1 VTQLALHHKHPAPP
15 ARRALHF
22 TGRTLLYLLICFG
35 AFIFTL
41 PFLWMLST
49 SLTPK
54 EWVGVVPMRWI
65 PPRLEWNNY
74 VLPWSVFPFPAFYRN
89 TIVITFTNVLGV
101 LLSASLVAF
110 GFARIRFWG
119 RDAIFLMTLATMMLP
134 TQVTLIPQYLLW
146 SRLHAI
152 NTYWPLIVPNFLG
165 SAAYDIFLLRQ
176 FYMTITTE
184 LDDAARID
192 GCGWFGIYRRILL
205 PQIAPALGVLAIINF
220 SFNWNDFFGPL
231 IYINEPQRFTVA
243 LGLRLFQVGRSAGG
257 GGMLDVRMPQ
267 IMAMTIV
274 SMIPVLLVFFLAQRY
289 FIQGIVITGV
299 KG

>member
-1 VTQLALHHKHPAPP
+1 MSYGTVWQRRGATAGAHV
-15 ARRALHF
+15 RRAL
-22 TGRTLLYLLICFG
+22 GRVALYALICLG

-49 SLTPK
+49 AVTPK
-54 EWVGVVPMRWI
+54 EWVGVVPKRWI
-65 PPRLEWNNY
+65 PPWLEWSNY
-74 VLPWSVFPFPAFYRN
+74 VKPWTYFPFATFYRN
-89 TIVITFTNVLGV
+89 TLIVTSANVVGV
-101 LLSASLVAF
+101 LVSASLVAF

-119 RDAIFLMTLATMMLP
+119 RDVIFLMTLATMMLP
-134 TQVTLIPQYLLW
+134 GQVTLIPQFLLW
-146 SRLHAI
+146 SRLQAV
-152 NTYWPLIVPNFLG
+152 NTYWPLIIPNFLG

-205 PQIAPALGVLAIINF
+205 PMIAPAMGVLAIINF

-231 IYINEPQRFTVA
+231 IYLNEQQRFTVA
-243 LGLRLFQVGRSAGG
+243 LGLRMFQAGRTGES
-257 GGMLDVRMPQ
+257 RMPEV
-267 IMAMTIV
+267 MAMTIE
-274 SMIPVLLVFFLAQRY
+274 SMIPVLITFFLAQRY
-289 FIQGIVITGV
+289 FIQGITITGV